1 MKTLRKVR
9 AFVGRHYVLK
19 RLLQMIPI
27 LFGITLLTFLIM
39 KIAPGSPLQ
48 TMINPKLSME
58 DIQAAEDALGLN
70 DPIYVQ
76 YFKWLGQILQGN
88 LGYSVMS
95 GRSVTDI
102 ITERIGPTLLLT
114 LTSYAISLL
123 FGLIFG
129 IYSATHSGS
138 VGDYILTVLAFIGVA
153 VPSFFLA
160 LGSVYVF
167 SLKLG
172 WFPTGAMRTIGVEL
186 TGWSGFVDVVRH
198 MTLPAIVM
206 ALPQTASIT
215 RYARSSMLDVIHE
228 DFIRTARAKGLGEKR
243 VIFVAAQCPH
253 PDYHALRA
261 VSAGAA
267 GRIVHCR
274 IHFQLAGFGHA
285 GHQGH
290 HRARVFRADGAEPD
304 YRRAGAAG
312 QLHCRHALHRSRPT
326 HSRIQRKGGMT
337 MRQNTVRA
345 VKGESTMRR
354 AAEKFCR
361 NKLAVISLI
370 ILLVLILLAI
380 FADKICTYDPLAE
393 NYKENGMIDKYSA
406 PSAEHILGTDSIGR
420 DVFARLLYGG
430 RISLSVGL
438 ISCLI
443 SVAIGILA
451 GCLACFG
458 GRLADSLIMRTV
470 DVVICFPVMFLI
482 ITISCFITPTIYTI
496 MLIIGLVSWTGTA
509 RLVRGEILKIRELEY
524 VQSSIVLGAGNVRIV
539 FTHVL
544 PNIIAPVVVQATLS
558 IASAILTEASLSF
571 LGVGVAPPTPSWG
584 NMINAATNL
593 TTLLNRPWIWL
604 PPGLCIL
611 VTVLCINLIGDGLRD
626 AFDAKTR

>member
-1 MKTLRKVR
+1 
-9 AFVGRHYVLK
+9 
-19 RLLQMIPI
+19 
-27 LFGITLLTFLIM
+27 
-39 KIAPGSPLQ
+39 
-48 TMINPKLSME
+48 
-58 DIQAAEDALGLN
+58 
-70 DPIYVQ
+70 
-76 YFKWLGQILQGN
+76 
-88 LGYSVMS
+88 
-95 GRSVTDI
+95 
-102 ITERIGPTLLLT
+102 
-114 LTSYAISLL
+114 
-123 FGLIFG
+123 
-129 IYSATHSGS
+129 
-138 VGDYILTVLAFIGVA
+138 
-153 VPSFFLA
+153 
-160 LGSVYVF
+160 
-167 SLKLG
+167 
-172 WFPTGAMRTIGVEL
+172 
-186 TGWSGFVDVVRH
+186 
-198 MTLPAIVM
+198 
-206 ALPQTASIT
+206 
-215 RYARSSMLDVIHE
+215 
-228 DFIRTARAKGLGEKR
+228 
-243 VIFVAAQCPH
+243 
-253 PDYHALRA
+253 
-261 VSAGAA
+261 
-267 GRIVHCR
+267 
-274 IHFQLAGFGHA
+274 
-285 GHQGH
+285 
-290 HRARVFRADGAEPD
+290 
-304 YRRAGAAG
+304 
-312 QLHCRHALHRSRPT
+312 
-326 HSRIQRKGGMT
+326 MT

-571 LGVGVAPPTPSWG
+571 LGVGVAPPTPQLG
-584 NMINAATNL
+584 QH
-593 TTLLNRPWIWL
+593 
-604 PPGLCIL
+604 
-611 VTVLCINLIGDGLRD
+611 D
-626 AFDAKTR
+626 

>member
-1 MKTLRKVR
+1 MKRYNPRVEQTRKK
-9 AFVGRHYVLK
+9 HVL
-19 RLLQMIPI
+19 PAWAVTPTFI
-27 LFGITLLTFLIM
+27 LGVIIVVAALVMAIFPEQ
-39 KIAPGSPLQ
+39 IAPY
-48 TMINPKLSME
+48 
-58 DIQAAEDALGLN
+58 
-70 DPIYVQ
+70 DP
-76 YFKWLGQILQGN
+76 
-88 LGYSVMS
+88 
-95 GRSVTDI
+95 T
-102 ITERIGPTLLLT
+102 
-114 LTSYAISLL
+114 
-123 FGLIFG
+123 
-129 IYSATHSGS
+129 
-138 VGDYILTVLAFIGVA
+138 A
-153 VPSFFLA
+153 VN
-160 LGSVYVF
+160 
-167 SLKLG
+167 
-172 WFPTGAMRTIGVEL
+172 I
-186 TGWSGFVDVVRH
+186 
-198 MTLPAIVM
+198 
-206 ALPQTASIT
+206 
-215 RYARSSMLDVIHE
+215 
-228 DFIRTARAKGLGEKR
+228 TARTK
-243 VIFVAAQCPH
+243 
-253 PDYHALRA
+253 
-261 VSAGAA
+261 
-267 GRIVHCR
+267 
-274 IHFQLAGFGHA
+274 
-285 GHQGH
+285 
-290 HRARVFRADGAEPD
+290 
-304 YRRAGAAG
+304 
-312 QLHCRHALHRSRPT
+312 
-326 HSRIQRKGGMT
+326 
-337 MRQNTVRA
+337 
-345 VKGESTMRR
+345 
-354 AAEKFCR
+354 
-361 NKLAVISLI
+361 
-370 ILLVLILLAI
+370 
-380 FADKICTYDPLAE
+380 
-393 NYKENGMIDKYSA
+393 A

>member
-1 MKTLRKVR
+1 MGCERT
-9 AFVGRHYVLK
+9 FVFSRTPRFYVLCDSALAGVQ
-19 RLLQMIPI
+19 LLIDH
-27 LFGITLLTFLIM
+27 LC
-39 KIAPGSPLQ
+39 
-48 TMINPKLSME
+48 E
-58 DIQAAEDALGLN
+58 
-70 DPIYVQ
+70 
-76 YFKWLGQILQGN
+76 
-88 LGYSVMS
+88 
-95 GRSVTDI
+95 
-102 ITERIGPTLLLT
+102 
-114 LTSYAISLL
+114 
-123 FGLIFG
+123 
-129 IYSATHSGS
+129 
-138 VGDYILTVLAFIGVA
+138 
-153 VPSFFLA
+153 
-160 LGSVYVF
+160 
-167 SLKLG
+167 
-172 WFPTGAMRTIGVEL
+172 
-186 TGWSGFVDVVRH
+186 
-198 MTLPAIVM
+198 
-206 ALPQTASIT
+206 
-215 RYARSSMLDVIHE
+215 
-228 DFIRTARAKGLGEKR
+228 
-243 VIFVAAQCPH
+243 
-253 PDYHALRA
+253 HA
-261 VSAGAA
+261 
-267 GRIVHCR
+267 VHCR
-274 IHFQLAGFGHA
+274 THHFQRWGQALVFLRELGIQHYELTYGFGA
-285 GHQGH
+285 GNG
-290 HRARVFRADGAEPD
+290 RVRLVD
-304 YRRAGAAG
+304 
-312 QLHCRHALHRSRPT
+312 
-326 HSRIQRKGGMT
+326 
-337 MRQNTVRA
+337 V
-345 VKGESTMRR
+345 
-354 AAEKFCR
+354 
-361 NKLAVISLI
+361 
-370 ILLVLILLAI
+370 LLDFVV
-380 FADKICTYDPLAE
+380 
-393 NYKENGMIDKYSA
+393 N
-406 PSAEHILGTDSIGR
+406 
-420 DVFARLLYGG
+420 GG